1 LCAKEHPIND
11 KPPVPDRHRRGEQPG
26 TTRQAGGYPM
36 THPTSTGTGTKS
48 GLPKLGA
55 GELRAQVLAALTATP
70 TVAYSA
76 GQIARHLGGRS
87 GGAVRGA
94 IHTLESAGL
103 VAEEP
108 GTRHYRV
115 TAAGPT
121 TATAPVTPPA
131 APVAAPRT
139 SDPIRRPGGTLYH
152 PRELAGKRD
161 VDVLRRLR
169 ADNIPVLLYGPPGT
183 GKTSVVEAAFSE
195 VITVGGHGDTAVEDF
210 LGSFVPDPAGGF
222 TFAYGP
228 LVTAMREGRPLFV
241 DDGTL
246 IPPRVLA
253 ILYPVMDGR
262 GTLTIP
268 AHHHET
274 VTAAPGFYTVFG
286 HNPGVH
292 GAILTE
298 ALASRLSVH
307 IEVTTDF
314 TLARSLGVPSGA
326 VSVARHLNRQLR
338 DGKVDW
344 APQLR
349 ELLAF
354 KRIAAAIGDDA
365 AYANLAAIAP
375 EDDREAVTEAI
386 RTRAHKTV
394 TPLTLGDQC

>member
-1 LCAKEHPIND
+1 
-11 KPPVPDRHRRGEQPG
+11 
-26 TTRQAGGYPM
+26 M
-36 THPTSTGTGTKS
+36 THPATSTGTKS

-55 GELRAQVLAALTATP
+55 GELRAQVLAALAATP

-87 GGAVRGA
+87 AGAVRGA

-115 TAAGPT
+115 TAAGLAADPT
-121 TATAPVTPPA
+121 TAPADPIPPAPA
-131 APVAAPRT
+131 APAVPAVK

-152 PRELAGKRD
+152 PRALAGERD

-183 GKTSVVEAAFSE
+183 GKTSVVEAAFTD

-268 AHHHET
+268 THHHE
-274 VTAAPGFYTVFG
+274 VVNAAPGFYTIFG

-314 TLARSLGVPSGA
+314 TLARTLGVPAGA

-354 KRIAAAIGDDA
+354 KRIASAIGEDA
-365 AYANLAAIAP
+365 AFANLAAIAP

-386 RTRAHKTV
+386 RTRAHKTA

>member
-1 LCAKEHPIND
+1 
-11 KPPVPDRHRRGEQPG
+11 
-26 TTRQAGGYPM
+26 M
-36 THPTSTGTGTKS
+36 THPITGTKS

-55 GELRAQVLAALTATP
+55 GKLRAQVLAALAATP
-70 TVAYSA
+70 AMSYSA
-76 GQIARHLGGRS
+76 GQIAKHLGGRS
-87 GGAVRGA
+87 SGAVRGA
-94 IHTLESAGL
+94 MRTLESAGMIT
-103 VAEEP
+103 EEP
-108 GTRHYRV
+108 GTGRFRA
-115 TAAGPT
+115 TAAGIAAADPT
-121 TATAPVTPPA
+121 AATSAPASTPPPAPA
-131 APVAAPRT
+131 ATPAAK
-139 SDPIRRPGGTLYH
+139 SDPIRRPGGTMYH
-152 PRELAGKRD
+152 PRALAGSRD

-169 ADNIPVLLYGPPGT
+169 ADGIPVLLYGPPGT
-183 GKTSVVEAAFSE
+183 GKTSVVEAAFSD

-262 GTLTIP
+262 DTLTIP
-268 AHHHET
+268 AHHHEV
-274 VTAAPGFYTVFG
+274 VTAAPGFYTIFG

-314 TLARSLGVPSGA
+314 TLARTLGVPAGA

-338 DGKVDW
+338 AGKVDW

-354 KRIAAAIGDDA
+354 KRIAAAIGLDA
-365 AYANLAAIAP
+365 AFANLAAIAP
-375 EDDREAVTEAI
+375 EDDREAVATAI
-386 RTRAHKTV
+386 RDKAGKTV
-394 TPLTLGDQC
+394 TPLTLGEQC